1 MRIRRRMRR
10 MKRKSVVRRRRK
22 ITISSL
28 KRKQARKPEVKYFT
42 YLKEDTP
49 SKIAYT
55 GTASKTL
62 YDHQYIFGNMFGGIV
77 AGTANDQRIGNK
89 IYVKF
94 IQFTMFTKACPGTTV
109 FDIGSYNLRMIVA
122 NTGTERIV
130 AGTPVPN
137 FFGVAVSNSFNNLI
151 DRSRVYTKFDKTF
164 NIPAH
169 GSATTSLAPYN
180 TCGASKRLSVTVPI
194 GKVIEY
200 VNGTNSPKND
210 QDYLGLFLLVGL
222 PGMTTVTNAQQV
234 SCTDIIFRIYYT
246 DV

>member
-22 ITISSL
+22 ITLSSL

-42 YLKEDTP
+42 YIKEDTP
-49 SKIAYT
+49 SKIAYSA
-55 GTASKTL
+55 TANKKL

-77 AGTANDQRIGNK
+77 YGTGNDQRVGNK

-109 FDIGSYNLRMIVA
+109 FDIASYNLRMIVA
-122 NTGTERIV
+122 NTGLERYV
-130 AGTPVPN
+130 AGTDISN
-137 FFGVAVSNSFNNLI
+137 FFGPALSNNFNNLV
-151 DRSRVYTKFDKTF
+151 DRSRIYVKFDKTF
-164 NIPAH
+164 NIPAF
-169 GSATTSLAPYN
+169 GSATISLAPYN

-222 PGMTTVTNAQQV
+222 PGMNTVTNTQQV
-234 SCTDIIFRIYYT
+234 SCTDLIFRIYYT